1 MAAHPVGGLS
11 TAPSSRGSWSRQNLQ
26 ETAGRDDPASIP
38 AVTRADTPFDWMAGA
53 PTFPPPDG
61 APVHASIARWLTD
74 LIGRGDLV
82 PGDRLPREDSFAASL
97 GVSRMTLRQALAT
110 LEGKGTL
117 ERKTGRL
124 GGTFV
129 REPRIECDLT
139 GMAGFTEQMRR
150 SNLRAGARMVSA
162 TTVLANAKTATA
174 LGIQRGT
181 PVHEI
186 VRVRTA
192 RREPLAI
199 ERSYFP
205 TGPFPDLLD
214 HGLSGSL
221 YTLLTRAYGQRPS
234 SAVETLEPVIARA
247 DEAELLA
254 VEPGSALMLITRTAF
269 TTAGLAVEF
278 ARDIFRSDRIR
289 IALQTGIT

>member
-1 MAAHPVGGLS
+1 VL
-11 TAPSSRGSWSRQNLQ
+11 
-26 ETAGRDDPASIP
+26 
-38 AVTRADTPFDWMAGA
+38 TRAADSIDPVSRADLQLDWLAGA
-53 PTFPPPDG
+53 PSFPTPDG
-61 APVHASIARWLTD
+61 APAHAGIARWLTE

-97 GVSRMTLRQALAT
+97 GVSRMTLRQGLAT

-117 ERKTGRL
+117 ERKSGRL

-150 SNLRAGARMVSA
+150 ANLRAGARLVSA
-162 TTVLANAKTATA
+162 VTVPANAKVAAA
-174 LGIQRGT
+174 LSVQRGA

-186 VRVRTA
+186 IRVRTA

-199 ERSYFP
+199 ERSHFP
-205 TGPFPDLLD
+205 VGPFPDLLD

-221 YTLLTRAYGQRPS
+221 YAVMARDYGQRPT
-234 SAVETLEPVIARA
+234 SATESLEPVIARD
-247 DEAELLA
+247 DEAELLQ
-254 VEPGSALMLITRTAF
+254 VEAGTALMLITRTAF
-269 TTAGLAVEF
+269 TAAGLAVEF
-278 ARDIFRSDRIR
+278 ARDIFRPDRIK
-289 IALQTGIT
+289 IALQTGIN

>member
-1 MAAHPVGGLS
+1 MS
-11 TAPSSRGSWSRQNLQ
+11 
-26 ETAGRDDPASIP
+26 
-38 AVTRADTPFDWMAGA
+38 RADLPLDWLASVPSF
-53 PTFPPPDG
+53 PTPDG
-61 APVHASIARWLTD
+61 APAHAGIARWLTEM
-74 LIGRGDLV
+74 IGRGELV
-82 PGDRLPREDSFAASL
+82 PGDRLPREDAFAASL

-110 LEGKGTL
+110 LGGKGTL
-117 ERKTGRL
+117 ERKSGRN

-150 SNLRAGARMVSA
+150 ANIRAGARVVSA
-162 TTVLANAKTATA
+162 TTGPANANVATA
-174 LGIQRGT
+174 LSVQRGT

-205 TGPFPDLLD
+205 VGPFPALLE

-221 YTLLTRAYGQRPS
+221 YTVMTRDYGQRPT
-234 SAVETLEPVIARA
+234 SATESLEPVIARQ
-247 DEAELLA
+247 DEACLLE
-254 VEPGSALMLITRTAF
+254 VEVGAPLMLITRTAY
-269 TTAGLAVEF
+269 TVAGLAVEF
-278 ARDIFRSDRIR
+278 ARDIFRPDRIK
-289 IALQTGIT
+289 IALQTGIG

>member
-1 MAAHPVGGLS
+1 MRGTEPQRGWLA
-11 TAPSSRGSWSRQNLQ
+11 TAPALP
-26 ETAGRDDPASIP
+26 PA
-38 AVTRADTPFDWMAGA
+38 
-53 PTFPPPDG
+53 DG
-61 APVHASIARWLTD
+61 GPVHASIARWLTD

-82 PGDRLPREDSFAASL
+82 PGDRLPREDRFAAAL

-110 LEGKGTL
+110 LEGKGTV
-117 ERKTGRL
+117 ERKSGRT

-150 SNLRAGARMVSA
+150 AHVRAGARMVSA
-162 TTVLANAKTATA
+162 AAVPANAKVATA
-174 LGIQRGT
+174 LAVQRDE
-181 PVHEI
+181 PVYEI

-205 TGPFPDLLD
+205 VAPFPDLLD
-214 HGLSGSL
+214 HGLSGSIYAL
-221 YTLLTRAYGQRPS
+221 MSRTYGQRPTAAS
-234 SAVETLEPVIARA
+234 ESLEPVIARP
-247 DEAELLA
+247 DEAELLH
-254 VEPGSALMLITRTAF
+254 VEPGSPLMLITRTAF

-278 ARDIFRSDRIR
+278 ARDLFRPDRIKVS
-289 IALQTGIT
+289 LQTGIGRSVVRTPDATDPP

>member
-1 MAAHPVGGLS
+1 M
-11 TAPSSRGSWSRQNLQ
+11 
-26 ETAGRDDPASIP
+26 
-38 AVTRADTPFDWMAGA
+38 TRAETPIDWLAGA
-53 PTFPPPDG
+53 PSFPTPDG
-61 APVHASIARWLTD
+61 TPVHAGIARWLTD

-82 PGDRLPREDSFAASL
+82 PGDRLPREDVFAASL

-124 GGTFV
+124 GGTFI

-150 SNLRAGARMVSA
+150 SNLRAGARVVSA
-162 TTVLANAKTATA
+162 ATVPANAKVASA
-174 LGIQRGT
+174 LGIQRGS

-186 VRVRTA
+186 IRVRTA
-192 RREPLAI
+192 RREPLAV
-199 ERSYFP
+199 ERSYVP
-205 TGPFPDLLD
+205 TGPVPDLLD
-214 HGLSGSL
+214 HGMSGSL
-221 YTLLTRAYGQRPS
+221 YGLLTRTYGQRPA
-234 SAVETLEPVIARA
+234 SAVEALEPVIARA
-247 DEAELLA
+247 DEAELLQ
-254 VEPGSALMLITRTAF
+254 VDQGTALMLITRTAF

-278 ARDIFRSDRIR
+278 ARDIFRPDRIK

>member
-1 MAAHPVGGLS
+1 M
-11 TAPSSRGSWSRQNLQ
+11 
-26 ETAGRDDPASIP
+26 
-38 AVTRADTPFDWMAGA
+38 TRAEPPLDWLAGA
-53 PTFPPPDG
+53 PSFPPPDG
-61 APVHASIARWLTD
+61 IPAHASIARWLTE

-82 PGDRLPREDSFAASL
+82 PGDRLPREDTFAASL

-150 SNLRAGARMVSA
+150 SNLRAGARVVSA
-162 TTVLANAKTATA
+162 TTVPANATTATA
-174 LGIQRGT
+174 LGVQRGT

-221 YTLLTRAYGQRPS
+221 YTLLTRVYGQRPT
-234 SAVETLEPVIARA
+234 SAHEDLEPVIARD
-247 DEAELLA
+247 DEARLLD

-278 ARDIFRSDRIR
+278 ARDIFRPDRVR
-289 IALQTGIT
+289 IALRTGIT

>member
-1 MAAHPVGGLS
+1 MRGTEPQDGWLA
-11 TAPSSRGSWSRQNLQ
+11 TAPGL
-26 ETAGRDDPASIP
+26 PA
-38 AVTRADTPFDWMAGA
+38 A
-53 PTFPPPDG
+53 DG

-82 PGDRLPREDSFAASL
+82 PGDRLPREDRFAAVL

-110 LEGKGTL
+110 LEGKGTV
-117 ERKTGRL
+117 ERTSGRS

-150 SNLRAGARMVSA
+150 AHVRAGARVVSA
-162 TTVLANAKTATA
+162 TTVPANATVATA
-174 LGIQRGT
+174 LSVQRGAA
-181 PVHEI
+181 VHEI

-192 RREPLAI
+192 RREPLAV

-205 TGPFPDLLD
+205 VGPFPGLLD
-214 HGLSGSL
+214 HGLSGSI
-221 YTLLTRAYGQRPS
+221 YTLLARTYGQRPT
-234 SAVETLEPVIARA
+234 SATESLEPVIAGQ
-247 DEAELLA
+247 DEADLLK
-254 VEPGSALMLITRTAF
+254 VDPGSPLLLITRTAF

-278 ARDIFRSDRIR
+278 ARDLFRPDRIKVS
-289 IALQTGIT
+289 LQTGIGRTATPRTPDAADPP